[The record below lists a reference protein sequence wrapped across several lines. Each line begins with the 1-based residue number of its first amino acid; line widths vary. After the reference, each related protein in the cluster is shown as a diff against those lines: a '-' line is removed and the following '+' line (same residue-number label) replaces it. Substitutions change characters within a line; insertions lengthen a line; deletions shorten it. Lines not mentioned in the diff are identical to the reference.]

1 MRLIGLTGG
10 MGSGK
15 TTVAKM
21 FQDLKVPVYNSD
33 REAKRLMNEDAGL
46 RLAIIKLFGDQAYK
60 DNTLNRSF
68 LAEKAFTD
76 KALLSKLNNIVHPAV
91 RKDFKSWAKQQQGP
105 YVIQEAAI
113 LFENDGYKGFDQMI
127 LITAPKKI
135 RIGRIRKRDG
145 LTEKA
150 ILERM
155 QHQWPEKKKKELA
168 HYVINNKN
176 LEDTRR
182 QVLKIHN
189 QILQKSLET

>member
-1 MRLIGLTGG
+1 MKLIGLTGG

-21 FQDLKVPVYNSD
+21 FEDLGVPVYNSD

-46 RLAIIKLFGDQAYK
+46 RLAIVTLFGDQAYQ
-60 DNTLNRSF
+60 DNTLNRSL
-68 LAEKAFTD
+68 LAEKVFVNKD
-76 KALLSKLNNIVHPAV
+76 LLSELNKIVHPAV
-91 RKDFKSWAKQQQGP
+91 REDFKTWAKQQQGA
-105 YVIQEAAI
+105 YVLQEAAI
-113 LFENDGYKGFDQMI
+113 LFENGGYKGFDQMI
-127 LITAPKKI
+127 LITAPKKV

-168 HYVINNKN
+168 DYVINNKN

-189 QILQKSLET
+189 RILQKNL

>member
-33 REAKRLMNEDAGL
+33 TEAKRLMNEDAGL

-68 LAEKAFTD
+68 LAGKAFTD
-76 KALLSKLNNIVHPAV
+76 KALLFKLNNIVHPAV
-91 RKDFKSWAKQQQGP
+91 RKDFKSWAKRQQYP

-113 LFENDGYKGFDQMI
+113 LFENEGYKGFDQMI

-189 QILQKSLET
+189 EILQKSH

>member
-33 REAKRLMNEDAGL
+33 TEAKRLMNEDAGL
-46 RLAIIKLFGDQAYK
+46 RPAIIKLFGDQAYK
-60 DNTLNRSF
+60 DDTLNRSF
-68 LAEKAFTD
+68 LAEKAFAD

-91 RKDFKSWAKQQQGP
+91 RKDFKSWAKRQQVP

-176 LEDTRR
+176 LEDTRK

-189 QILQKSLET
+189 RILQKSLET